1 MSRNNPEASSSN
13 GTFVNDFD
21 KFYLGQ
27 WILLFVSFISYT
39 LLFFYAKTFT
49 NKVKRPMYDC
59 KHTDGIYTVSIS
71 AEEHWNVL
79 YVICSCFA
87 GTCFLNFLSLQ
98 ISIIM
103 TLSIILPSQRLL
115 FGVIVIEILACNFL
129 LCCFCHGG
137 FFNSTTSCK
146 ELIQNIRRQKV
157 ELLTSTDGTMQPLTS
172 SLYYY
177 EDLSFFE
184 NLPETD
190 RNVGRLVHFDVKVC
204 VKLHTSIY
212 RNLQITSKCV
222 LQNRMFDPNSE
233 NYMFFSKPRSE
244 RFVTLLAFLQ
254 RIRLFSCGVLN
265 CAWKRCVTRTTLHI
279 IKCVYL
285 PSSLTQ
291 NTELLYI
298 RVQDLNMYLDILH
311 TASYRNN
318 LDRTVI
324 DL

>member
-1 MSRNNPEASSSN
+1 
-13 GTFVNDFD
+13 
-21 KFYLGQ
+21 
-27 WILLFVSFISYT
+27 
-39 LLFFYAKTFT
+39 
-49 NKVKRPMYDC
+49 
-59 KHTDGIYTVSIS
+59 
-71 AEEHWNVL
+71 
-79 YVICSCFA
+79 
-87 GTCFLNFLSLQ
+87 
-98 ISIIM
+98 M
-103 TLSIILPSQRLL
+103 TLSTILPSQRLL
-115 FGVIVIEILACNFL
+115 FEVIVIEILACNFL

-157 ELLTSTDGTMQPLTS
+157 ELLTSTDGAMQPLTS

-184 NLPETD
+184 NLLETD

-233 NYMFFSKPRSE
+233 NYMFFTKPRSE

-254 RIRLFSCGVLN
+254 RLRLFFSCGVLN
-265 CAWKRCVTRTTLHI
+265 CAWKRCVTRTTLHS

-285 PSSLTQ
+285 PSSLTE
-291 NTELLYI
+291 N
-298 RVQDLNMYLDILH
+298 ILMSC
-311 TASYRNN
+311 TQQ
-318 LDRTVI
+318 VI
-324 DL
+324 EII